1 MEPRQF
7 RNCALLLARNSP
19 LWQRGVRTENKGN
32 KRTEDIGNSFH
43 GGGSD
48 WAEKVLEGDTQ
59 SPTRSR
65 SFVISEM

>member
-1 MEPRQF
+1 MPRRF
-7 RNCALLLARNSP
+7 AERLKYRLRPDRSP
-19 LWQRGVRTENKGN
+19 PVRTGNKGN

>member
-1 MEPRQF
+1 MF
-7 RNCALLLARNSP
+7 RERF
-19 LWQRGVRTENKGN
+19 RRETVRTGNKGN